1 MNDQTMNTENT
12 VAETKTIALPE
23 GFDNKVEFRPYKF
36 SFKTAI
42 IKDDEGNEIGKSK
55 RPTVE
60 LTLPVPS
67 VEGCIAALESGD
79 KKQINLILE
88 AMENIVLS
96 KAREVVNDKEDV
108 SQESFPFNEITWEAI
123 ANAPEAER
131 KGRGIPAE
139 TWKEFSAD
147 YISVMPALTGKT
159 EKQVGAAAEI
169 LVDKFN
175 KLRSNKDYKKI
186 VRLLVDQLAI
196 YMSNSPNADQFMD
209 CVVFLTEKGQKI
221 LTAEEVSVL
230 EML

>member
-1 MNDQTMNTENT
+1 
-12 VAETKTIALPE
+12 
-23 GFDNKVEFRPYKF
+23 
-36 SFKTAI
+36 
-42 IKDDEGNEIGKSK
+42 
-55 RPTVE
+55 
-60 LTLPVPS
+60 
-67 VEGCIAALESGD
+67 
-79 KKQINLILE
+79 
-88 AMENIVLS
+88 MENIVLS
-96 KAREVVNDKEDV
+96 KARELVNDREDI
-108 SQESFPFNEITWEAI
+108 SQETFPFQEITWATI

-131 KGRGIPAE
+131 KGRGIPAD

-147 YISVMPALTGKT
+147 YIAVMPALTGKT

-196 YMSNSPNADQFMD
+196 YMSNSPNAEQFMD
-209 CVVFLTEKGQKI
+209 CVVFLTEKGNKI